1 MESLDS
7 VQVTVKHLV
16 SWNSIIPFG
25 QQRSLDALN
34 RTQPS
39 GLATDRPPCSHFR
52 WQDYWAVTATAGC
65 SGDWG
70 GLCPAALGTWSV
82 GGWLQRVPACSSRM
96 GAWGASAH
104 NGPLST
110 QTATHTEWAAQRGGA
125 DGRKRSIVARAQMS
139 RLKVWSQ
146 HTWRSSHRLEEWKT
160 DRMKE
165 RQWFLMGSVYLW
177 GEQTFTEAWQKV
189 HSVHLCVILTNE
201 TLYRCIGWRHNANSW
216 HF

>member
-7 VQVTVKHLV
+7 IQVTVKHLV

-70 GLCPAALGTWSV
+70 GCVPPHWEPDRWGDDCKECRPAAAEWAPGEQALT
-82 GGWLQRVPACSSRM
+82 M
-96 GAWGASAH
+96 
-104 NGPLST
+104 GPLST
-110 QTATHTEWAAQRGGA
+110 QTAAHTEWAAQRGGA
-125 DGRKRSIVARAQMS
+125 VWRKRSIVARAQMS

-146 HTWRSSHRLEEWKT
+146 HTWRSSHRLEE
-160 DRMKE
+160 
-165 RQWFLMGSVYLW
+165 
-177 GEQTFTEAWQKV
+177 
-189 HSVHLCVILTNE
+189 
-201 TLYRCIGWRHNANSW
+201 
-216 HF
+216 

>member
-104 NGPLST
+104 NG
-110 QTATHTEWAAQRGGA
+110 A
-125 DGRKRSIVARAQMS
+125 
-139 RLKVWSQ
+139 SQ
-146 HTWRSSHRLEEWKT
+146 HPDSNTHRMSSTERGSGGGGKGALLPEHR
-160 DRMKE
+160 
-165 RQWFLMGSVYLW
+165 
-177 GEQTFTEAWQKV
+177 
-189 HSVHLCVILTNE
+189 CP
-201 TLYRCIGWRHNANSW
+201 GWRYGVSTPEGH
-216 HF
+216 HTG